1 MYCFLVEKKMCCEE
15 FRLLSVQLN
24 NQSIFSK
31 LLFIGSFIKYYEI
44 YILPNINYLLG
55 DIMDVTTKIYDKFQT
70 VIPSEIRKHYN
81 LDKNYII
88 KWSINESGKTELDF
102 IKKIPI
108 KDMIGRYHAKEP
120 IDSVELKHKFKN
132 GEL

>member
-1 MYCFLVEKKMCCEE
+1 M
-15 FRLLSVQLN
+15 
-24 NQSIFSK
+24 
-31 LLFIGSFIKYYEI
+31 KY

-55 DIMDVTTKIYDKFQT
+55 DIMEVTTSIYDKFQT

-108 KDMIGRYHAKEP
+108 KDMIGRYNAKEP

>member
-1 MYCFLVEKKMCCEE
+1 
-15 FRLLSVQLN
+15 
-24 NQSIFSK
+24 
-31 LLFIGSFIKYYEI
+31 
-44 YILPNINYLLG
+44 
-55 DIMDVTTKIYDKFQT
+55 MDVTTSIYDKFQT

-108 KDMIGRYHAKEP
+108 KDMIGRYRAKEP